1 VICRAILFLFFGTL
15 VADMSAAELKLGDKI
30 PALTLPDQDG
40 KPLDLPAYGSEGY
53 LLVFFYPKANTPGCT
68 AQACSLRDAET
79 QLRERGVKILGI
91 SADKPDSQKKFVTE
105 QKLPYPLIAD
115 SEGQAI
121 KAFGVEGAMFGFAR
135 RSAFLFHN
143 GKLVWRD
150 AKSSTKDQ
158 AEVVL
163 QALDT
168 LSPAKK

>member
-1 VICRAILFLFFGTL
+1 MA
-15 VADMSAAELKLGDKI
+15 SAAELKLGDKI

-40 KPLDLPAYGSEGY
+40 KPLDLAAYGSEGY

-68 AQACSLRDAET
+68 AQACSLRDAEA
-79 QLRERGVKILGI
+79 QLKERGVKIIGI
-91 SADKPDSQKKFVTE
+91 SADKPESQKKFVTE
-105 QKLPYPLIAD
+105 QRLPYPLVAD
-115 SEGQAI
+115 SESKAI
-121 KAFGVEGAMFGFAR
+121 QAFGVEGMLGFAR

-163 QALDT
+163 KALDT

>member
-1 VICRAILFLFFGTL
+1 MA
-15 VADMSAAELKLGDKI
+15 SAAELKLGDKI
-30 PALTLPDQDG
+30 PSLSLPDQDG
-40 KPLDLPAYGSEGY
+40 KALDLAAYGSEGY

-79 QLRERGVKILGI
+79 QLRDRGVKILGI

-163 QALDT
+163 KALDT

>member
-1 VICRAILFLFFGTL
+1 MAP
-15 VADMSAAELKLGDKI
+15 AAELKLGDRI
-30 PALTLPDQDG
+30 PALSLPDQDG
-40 KPLDLPAYGSEGY
+40 KSMDLTAYGADGY

-79 QLRERGVKILGI
+79 QLKERGVKIVGI
-91 SADKPDSQKKFVTE
+91 SADQPDSQKKFVTE

-115 SEGQAI
+115 SEGKAI
-121 KAFGVEGAMFGFAR
+121 KAFGVEGMLGFAR

-163 QALDT
+163 KALDT
-168 LSPAKK
+168 LSPVKK

>member
-1 VICRAILFLFFGTL
+1 
-15 VADMSAAELKLGDKI
+15 MSAAPELKLGDRI

-40 KPLDLPAYGSEGY
+40 KPLDLTAFGSEGY

-79 QLRERGVKILGI
+79 QLKERGVKILGI

-105 QKLPYPLIAD
+105 HKLPYPLIAD
-115 SEGQAI
+115 SEGKAI
-121 KAFGVEGAMFGFAR
+121 QAFGVEGAMFGFAR

-150 AKSSTKDQ
+150 PKSSTKDQ
-158 AEVVL
+158 AEMVL
-163 QALDT
+163 KALDT
-168 LSPAKK
+168 LSPIKK